1 MKIFPSKH
9 NIKSITES
17 HIDLDLNVPLA
28 RVEVD
33 YTKYSIDTKVEPLVS
48 KYIKEPVL
56 INEAFDSPKIKLFN
70 KFEEAVNMDNLLT
83 RVGDKYYYRPK
94 NIITFEPHVFDY
106 IVTIKKKLSYKIG
119 NSYNINVACVDDPDS
134 LTLSKRIASGFSNPS
149 TRNIVPPNISIN
161 NNRIDSHTFSDMSAS
176 ECDVLF
182 IESPDGRYYDN
193 SLKPIKIDKEV
204 FLNNNIIL

>member
-1 MKIFPSKH
+1 MKIFPSNHK
-9 NIKSITES
+9 IKSITDR

-33 YTKYSIDTKVEPLVS
+33 YTKYSIETTVAPLMS
-48 KYIKEPVL
+48 KEIKEPVL
-56 INEAFDSPKIKLFN
+56 INEAFNSPKIKLFN
-70 KFEEAVNMDNLLT
+70 KFNEAINMDNLLT

-94 NIITFEPHVFDY
+94 NIISFQPHIFDY
-106 IVTIKKKLSYKIG
+106 EVTIKRKLSYKIG
-119 NSYNINVACVDDPDS
+119 NSYNVNVACVDDPDS
-134 LTLSKRIASGFSNPS
+134 LDLSRRIASGFSNPS

-161 NNRIDSHTFSDMSAS
+161 NNRIDSHAFSDMSAA

-193 SLKPIKIDKEV
+193 SIKPIKIDKES
-204 FLNNNIIL
+204 FLNNNIAI